1 MSLDKYKLPL
11 CLTEGVEI
19 TLDDAPEVKI
29 TVAMPISSNRK
40 FAFGWAKRLPMTQ
53 DGKFEANPFDVMEA
67 QRAELIDSCIL
78 KLEGVDKPETFF
90 SDYPLVIEE
99 LWSKVQE
106 LLPNYEKQLEEESK
120 N

>member
-40 FAFGWAKRLPMTQ
+40 FAFGWAKRLPMNQ

-67 QRAELIDSCIL
+67 QRAEFINSCIL

-99 LWSKVQE
+99 LWNKVQN
-106 LLPNYEKQLEEESK
+106 LLPNYEKQLEDEAK

>member
-11 CLTEGVEI
+11 CLTEGVVF

-40 FAFGWAKRLPMTQ
+40 FAFGWAKRLPMDET
-53 DGKFEANPFDVMEA
+53 GKFEANPFDVMEA
-67 QRAELIDSCIL
+67 QRAELIESCIL
-78 KLEGVDKPETFF
+78 KIEGVENTDSFF
-90 SDYPLVIEE
+90 NGYPLVIEE
-99 LWSKVQE
+99 LWTKVQAV
-106 LLPNYEKQLEEESK
+106 LPNYEKQLEEESK

>member
-11 CLTEGVEI
+11 CLTEGVVF

-67 QRAELIDSCIL
+67 QRAELIESCIL
-78 KLEGVDKPETFF
+78 KLEGVSEPETFF
-90 SDYPLVIEE
+90 KDYPLVIEE
-99 LWSKVQE
+99 LWAKVQDV
-106 LLPNYEKQLEEESK
+106 LPTYEKQLETEAK